1 MSRQG
6 STKKYR
12 NDEKFKFA
20 NYITSQMAKNILIV
34 DDSSYMR
41 SLINETVTQEGY
53 TVIGLAKDG
62 ESAIDMALE
71 LNPDIITL
79 DQVLPDMTGMD
90 ILRAVVGAGL
100 DSIIIMVSA
109 VGQQSTVKEA
119 LDAGASDYIVK
130 PFSKKE
136 LLEAI
141 HKQVS
146 KSH

>member
-1 MSRQG
+1 
-6 STKKYR
+6 
-12 NDEKFKFA
+12 
-20 NYITSQMAKNILIV
+20 MAKRILIV

-41 SLINETVTQEGY
+41 SLIHETVSQEGY
-53 TVIGLAKDG
+53 EVIGMAKDG

-90 ILRAVVGAGL
+90 ILRTVVGAGL
-100 DSIIIMVSA
+100 QSIIIMVSA

-141 HKQVS
+141 HKLVS